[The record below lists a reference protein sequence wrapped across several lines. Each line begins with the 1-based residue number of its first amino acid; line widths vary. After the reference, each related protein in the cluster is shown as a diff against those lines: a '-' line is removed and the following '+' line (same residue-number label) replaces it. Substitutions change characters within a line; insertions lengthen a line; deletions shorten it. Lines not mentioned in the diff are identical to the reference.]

1 MKRALVKDSV
11 KQIKNTFKRYIS
23 ILLMALLG
31 VGFFAGIKATSPDMQ
46 KTLDSYFDNQ
56 NVYDI
61 QVVSTLGITKDDIEA
76 VKNLDNIEEVLGVY
90 SKDEIVKIGDEEKII
105 KIISYSQDTNALNK
119 FDLTNGSLPEN
130 SDECIVEQY
139 FLDFLN
145 KSIGDYIEIED
156 EDNTLNNKKL
166 KIVGVANSPLYI
178 SRDRGTS
185 KLGSG
190 KINYYLYVPDT
201 NINSDIYTELYA
213 TVKGA
218 KDVLCFSDE
227 YDKLIEEAKSEV
239 ESIKGQ
245 REKARYDEIIGTATK
260 ELNEAQEKSNRRSG
274 KSN

>member
-190 KINYYLYVPDT
+190 KINYYL
-201 NINSDIYTELYA
+201 
-213 TVKGA
+213 
-218 KDVLCFSDE
+218 
-227 YDKLIEEAKSEV
+227 
-239 ESIKGQ
+239 
-245 REKARYDEIIGTATK
+245 
-260 ELNEAQEKSNRRSG
+260 
-274 KSN
+274 